1 MKKTKIIYWVVTGLF
16 SLFIISTAIPNIIK
30 DAASIDLISK
40 QLGFPEYMIPFLGVA
55 KLLGAI
61 VLLVPGFPRL
71 KEWAYAGIFFDLAGA
86 TWAAI
91 ALWGFQP
98 IAIASFTVF
107 IGAEMASYFLY
118 HKVQSQSAK
127 SSASAVEPVAVNV

>member
-1 MKKTKIIYWVVTGLF
+1 MKRTKIIYWVVTGLF

-30 DAASIDLISK
+30 DAASIDLIHT
-40 QLGFPEYMIPFLGVA
+40 QMGFPEYMIPFLGVA

-86 TWAAI
+86 TWASI
-91 ALWGFQP
+91 ALWGIDP
-98 IAIASFTVF
+98 MAVGSFSVF
-107 IGAEMASYFLY
+107 IGVEMLSYYLY
-118 HKVQSQSAK
+118 HKVK
-127 SSASAVEPVAVNV
+127 NASVEESHSTSTVNA